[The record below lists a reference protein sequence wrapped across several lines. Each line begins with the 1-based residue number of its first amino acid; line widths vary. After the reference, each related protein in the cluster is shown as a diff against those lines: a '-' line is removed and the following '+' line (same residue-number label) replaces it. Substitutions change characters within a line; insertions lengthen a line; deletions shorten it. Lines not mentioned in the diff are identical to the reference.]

1 MGSTSAVCLKCGHF
15 KPQALRA
22 CPRCGFAPHSAE
34 DMAGSLILSPY
45 FDSGE
50 SVIGSSAQELVA
62 AANRIQAG
70 TPYCF
75 DPKDLARVVA
85 LHQAAKSISLSRL
98 LIDGLRWLLP
108 PAALLLF
115 FAWVIWHK

>member
-1 MGSTSAVCLKCGHF
+1 
-15 KPQALRA
+15 
-22 CPRCGFAPHSAE
+22 
-34 DMAGSLILSPY
+34 MARSLILSPY

-50 SVIGSSAQELVA
+50 SVIGSSTKELA
-62 AANRIQAG
+62 AAAIQIQAG
-70 TPYCF
+70 TPHRF

-85 LHQAAKSISLSRL
+85 LHEGAKSIAPSRL

-108 PAALLLF
+108 PAALLLA